1 MSTDG
6 ATTTST
12 NNNVD
17 FVSNGFKIRNTGGD
31 HNEDGGKFVYLAFA
45 EQPLVTSGGVPSN
58 AR

>member
-31 HNEDGGKFVYLAFA
+31 HNEDGQVDMTDAINIISEILEG
-45 EQPLVTSGGVPSN
+45 ES
-58 AR
+58 